1 MTFVE
6 NLMRRELR
14 LTGCFMSYS
23 APFPGHEWTDSVA
36 ALRSGELHVDAM
48 VSHRFPL
55 SQGVQVFE
63 DVAAGRLAFRKI
75 MLLPE

>member
-1 MTFVE
+1 
-6 NLMRRELR
+6 
-14 LTGCFMSYS
+14 
-23 APFPGHEWTDSVA
+23 
-36 ALRSGELHVDAM
+36 M